1 METINEISEKVML
14 VRTHQKVINY
24 RGSLY
29 NASRKWWWSKNN
41 KPMMAEYVMVDVDG
55 IVQEVYK
62 PTRWHKEFDSGTDL
76 LKFSTERWVFGEKDD
91 SDDGAICKAAL
102 APDEIRSKYKGR
114 PLSDFYRYGK
124 NRQNPVRYS
133 F

>member
-1 METINEISEKVML
+1 MDTISTIPEKVML
-14 VRTHQKVINY
+14 VRTHQEVIDY

-29 NASRKWWWSKNN
+29 NAARKWWWSKNN

-55 IVQEVYK
+55 IVREVYK
-62 PTRWHKEFDSGTDL
+62 PKCWHKEFDPGTDL

-91 SDDGAICKAAL
+91 SDDGAICKTEL
-102 APDEIRSKYKGR
+102 APDEIRTKYNGKH
-114 PLSDFYRYGK
+114 LSDFYRYGK
-124 NRQNPVRYS
+124 NKRNPVRYS